1 MKKILSILICVLL
14 GVTSTIFAQ
23 GTVTFNAYALGEG
36 ISQAT
41 NATIYGGGTIT
52 ITGKSASINLVG
64 LSSWSQAFSETG
76 TSITNK
82 TATEARYKGIF
93 RTYTAGVKVIL
104 SAVPANGYYFD
115 GFTETNSL
123 NPTTWVSRT
132 SPYGGDEG
140 VELSYKGSDY
150 SKTYYAIFKP
160 VTVTGAGTVTN
171 ISTTDL
177 GGVGTGTVTF
187 NVANA
192 DDGKDF
198 TASIEGGAGFKIVGD
213 LGYDDGIVTVT
224 VQYTDQ
230 NIHGENIASTKVT
243 LTSKG
248 DANSKATATITATSN
263 LTPTFTKPADYNF
276 GEIYVNDQKSSDE
289 ALYVVTKN
297 KAASQAAPV
306 SAGQTGAKWV
316 ASITGTDASAF
327 VLNSP
332 NPEHGQCEVI
342 FRPTEVKNDYSAIL
356 NLKVEYTDSKGETIS
371 STETQTQL
379 TGSAKQAENSAIVF
393 DPNSVDFGSIVTGA
407 AVSQKVNVSQQNV
420 SNVTYSYG
428 ETNADNVFSYTS
440 IAGAVTISANPTAPG
455 TYTAT
460 LTAIGD
466 DTRDGHTGNK
476 TKGTLPVS
484 VTVGLASPVLT
495 GGSNL
500 TDTYYLTWNTVP
512 HASTYTIYEVS
523 GENKTDITSTA
534 TYVVNESDTKTV
546 SIPANSTSEKTFV
559 VKAIGTYNAVV
570 YTAWSNEVTV
580 KLNVLTPTGTP
591 YLELYTGTALDAFKF
606 KNIPWID
613 PNTGVQGIDQYGNPI
628 WSSTEFKGE
637 VIPKKKINLMNTFDR
652 NGKPLFDELY
662 VFGETYSSDGQEF
675 SPASPTATN
684 NIITPCYVFKNVS
697 GEYTFDRKVENVNQA
712 TKQLPTDVA
721 GTSWTIA
728 AGQNKKLYFTGFC
741 PFGSNG
747 YTKDDEGIIY
757 IKGAAGATVDVY
769 LEDCQLYSRAHTTC
783 GDLKGKDDAAM
794 NTFPISSLDFGGL
807 IGAVTGGGG
816 KVDMTAAA
824 AGSAS
829 AIVFECT
836 SNANTS
842 NPFRPTI
849 HTIGNNILYSQ
860 LGCSGHFN
868 AYVKELR
875 IGQYSASLQVRVKDA
890 TKQSYTTLSFDD
902 KWPTDAT
909 NPELH
914 KRTNGYLRFQKVS
927 ENSPSIEMGNQ
938 NTIVNFNGGRI
949 ELANS
954 VPGAQYYLNTLA
966 ICYRS
971 GYALFQ
977 GAELFVGY
985 GLGQDEVG
993 GEVNF
998 NDGTV
1003 NALVS
1008 YPKRDYWG
1016 YLEVDE
1022 ATGQST
1028 ALRCPASTFITGG
1041 SHNSQVLACSAVDRL
1056 GGSPK
1061 DKAGNPLVK
1070 LDYQLPGEANI
1081 QVDPNTNLVIPE
1093 SMPNRL
1099 TCVGCGE
1106 GGTDTELD
1114 LEFYGKQSLSPDA
1127 SKYIH
1132 LWAPGAGRVEYD
1144 ITSWVLSMPR
1154 VTASYDAG
1162 IGIGEVEI
1170 VIGGE
1175 KGVPSGELDK
1185 VNNLL
1190 YAQIDQNMQDVLD
1203 NDNYDIPVLL
1213 GTEYI
1218 TANVVDEPNRTLY
1231 CDITNT
1237 SPYTIHNNI
1246 YYIRVIEA
1254 DEWIMFSPPFDVSNV
1269 YVIET
1274 SSEAELETLAKE
1286 DDGRAKALAMQAEYN
1301 MDFSAIV
1308 ADAINKD
1315 SKSNLGRTF
1324 ETHYTDYVH
1333 YAQNLTNKKKVDYSR
1348 GVLKQRIYPFTGD
1361 NYWAN
1366 FFLYK
1371 SEDAE
1376 WEYDGDSFVTDWQIP
1391 QPINKMIGDVER
1403 EVIMEQGGIYALQF
1417 PFCPRCEYDPE
1428 TGTIGDRDYW
1438 DYWTGKFIIFE
1449 GYGPQT
1455 IAGKAVHDII
1465 GSYNYDVE
1473 NSGQLLGNPVFAEYE
1488 VEHANAYFCDSYDD
1502 LQHEKGGDIMKAG
1515 DVFILANLPSAP
1527 QGLQRK
1533 VDFETGSITWEE
1545 DNSNDGTTTSTPTIS
1560 GNRQMMVYTIE
1571 GGVGIIPVIAQQ
1583 VSIYNAAGQLI
1594 TSQYLTE
1601 EVQIPLPAGIYLI
1614 SGEKEQ
1620 AKVIVK

>member
-1 MKKILSILICVLL
+1 MNKGLRTSLQSSILCYVQRVTIACIFLL
-14 GVTSTIFAQ
+14 FASAVVAGDYYSKVSVSTTKTSSGRGKVYVTGKTLLTSYVEPEDNDYKESLDCTVPSSTFVTHTYKLYAKSELGYYFVGWCNEEELEPNNSDNPRELNGPSPQQGENVPTEDYFAKFEP
-23 GTVTFNAYALGEG
+23 VSVVEKN
-36 ISQAT
+36 IV
-41 NATIYGGGTIT
+41 NDIT
-52 ITGKSASINLVG
+52 ITNL
-64 LSSWSQAFSETG
+64 
-76 TSITNK
+76 
-82 TATEARYKGIF
+82 
-93 RTYTAGVKVIL
+93 
-104 SAVPANGYYFD
+104 
-115 GFTETNSL
+115 FTE
-123 NPTTWVSRT
+123 
-132 SPYGGDEG
+132 
-140 VELSYKGSDY
+140 
-150 SKTYYAIFKP
+150 
-160 VTVTGAGTVTN
+160 
-171 ISTTDL
+171 
-177 GGVGTGTVTF
+177 GTGSVIF
-187 NVANA
+187 QVANA
-192 DDGKDF
+192 DEKEDF
-198 TASIEGGAGFKIVGD
+198 LVASSLKEFSVDITNIAGN
-213 LGYDDGIVTVT
+213 LVTVT
-224 VQYTDQ
+224 VNYTDK
-230 NIHGENIASTKVT
+230 NHHGDKVASADIT
-243 LTSKG
+243 LTSRG
-248 DANSKATATITATSN
+248 DANSKATATINVNTD
-263 LTPTFTKPADYNF
+263 LTPRFTKPVDYNF
-276 GEIYVNDQKSSDE
+276 GTIYAGDAKGSQT
-289 ALYVVTKN
+289 ALYATGLN
-297 KAASQAAPV
+297 GSASQASPA
-306 SAGQTGAKWV
+306 SAGVTGAKWT
-316 ASITGTDASAF
+316 ATITGDGATAFFLTSA
-327 VLNSP
+327 
-332 NPEHGQCEVI
+332 NPEKGQAVVT
-342 FRPTEVKNDYSAIL
+342 FRPAAAGTYNATL
-356 NLKVEYTDSKGETIS
+356 NLKVDYTDAHGNTKS
-371 STETQTQL
+371 SATTTTAL
-379 TGSAKQAENSAIVF
+379 TGVAETPIESAIVF
-393 DPNSVDFGSIVTGA
+393 DPTSWDFGNQVTG
-407 AVSQKVNVSQQNV
+407 SEGSKEISVSQQNV
-420 SNVTYSYG
+420 SNVTYSFG
-428 ETNADNVFSYTS
+428 DTNAEGVFSLTEEVGS
-440 IAGAVTISANPTAPG
+440 IFVYATPTAPG
-455 TYTAT
+455 TYNAKITAT
-460 LTAIGD
+460 GT
-466 DTRDGHTGNK
+466 DTRDPLPTGA
-476 TKGTLPVS
+476 TGTTTSSLS
-484 VTVGLASPVLT
+484 LSITVGLASPVLT

-500 TDTYYLTWNTVP
+500 KDTYYLKWTKIPYANT
-512 HASTYTIYEVS
+512 YEVYEVN
-523 GENKTDITSTA
+523 GGGKTLVTASAEAEDVHSITRSINPA
-534 TYVVNESDTKTV
+534 SATKTY
-546 SIPANSTSEKTFV
+546 II
-559 VKAIGTYNAVV
+559 KAIGEYNDVA
-570 YTAWSNEVTV
+570 YTSWSNPVTV
-580 KLNVLTPTGTP
+580 ELNVLTDVGVP
-591 YLELYTGTALDAFKF
+591 YLKLYTGTDLDAFKF

-613 PNTGVQGIDQYGNPI
+613 PNTGEQGIDAEGNLV
-628 WSSTEFKGE
+628 WASTEFFGE
-637 VIPKKKINLMNTFDR
+637 VIPKKPINLINTFDA
-652 NGKPLFDELY
+652 NGKALFDELY
-662 VFGETYSSDGQEF
+662 VFGETYSSDGNEF
-675 SPASPTATN
+675 RPASPTATN
-684 NIITPCYVFKNVS
+684 NIITPCYVFTKRDDSYVWSN
-697 GEYTFDRKVENVNQA
+697 TIDNVNQA
-712 TKQLPTDVA
+712 TKQLPNP
-721 GTSWTIA
+721 TSRCWTID
-728 AGQNKKLYFTGFC
+728 AGKNKKLYFTGFC

-747 YTKDDEGIIY
+747 NTKEDEGIIY

-769 LEDCQLYSRAHTTC
+769 LEDCQLYSRAHTTY
-783 GDLKGKDDAAM
+783 GDLKGKDDVSMDVFTIDANVVQLGAA
-794 NTFPISSLDFGGL
+794 F
-807 IGAVTGGGG
+807 AGGGG
-816 KVDMTAAA
+816 KVDMDAPS

-836 SNANTS
+836 TNANTS
-842 NPFRPTI
+842 NPFRPSI
-849 HTIGNNILYSQ
+849 HTIGNNILFSQ
-860 LGCSGHFN
+860 LGCSGYFS
-868 AYVKELR
+868 AVGKELR
-875 IGQYSASLQVRVKDA
+875 IGQYSASLQVRVTEE
-890 TKQSYTTLSFDD
+890 TKRSYTTLSFDD

-909 NPELH
+909 NYELH

-949 ELANS
+949 ELSNS

-971 GYALFQ
+971 GYALYQ
-977 GAELFVGY
+977 GIDLFVGY

-1008 YPKRDYWG
+1008 YPKQDYWG

-1028 ALRCPASTFITGG
+1028 ALRCPANTFITGG
-1041 SHNSQVLACSAVDRL
+1041 SHNSQVLACSAVDKL

-1132 LWAPGAGRVEYD
+1132 LWAPGAGRVEYN

-1154 VTASYDAG
+1154 VTAGYDAG
-1162 IGIGEVEI
+1162 IGEVET

-1175 KGVPSGELDK
+1175 KKVPSGELDK

-1190 YAQIDQNMQDVLD
+1190 YVQIDQNMQAVLD

-1218 TANVVDEPNRTLY
+1218 TANVVGSDGTLY

-1237 SPYTIHNNI
+1237 SPYTIHNKI

-1286 DDGRAKALAMQAEYN
+1286 ENGRAKALAMQAEYN

-1324 ETHYTDYVH
+1324 ETHYTDYVNYTMH
-1333 YAQNLTNKKKVDYSR
+1333 PTNKKKGDYSG

-1376 WEYDGDSFVTDWQIP
+1376 WKYYGENGSFVTDWQIA

-1417 PFCPRCEYDPE
+1417 PFCPKCENE
-1428 TGTIGDRDYW
+1428 GEERTKW

-1449 GYGPQT
+1449 GYGPQI
-1455 IAGKAVHDII
+1455 IAGKDIHGTI
-1465 GSYNYDVE
+1465 DAHIYE
-1473 NSGQLLGNPVFAEYE
+1473 EPNSGQLLGNPVFAEYE
-1488 VEHANAYFCDSYDD
+1488 ATHSNAYFCDSYND
-1502 LQHEKGGDIMKAG
+1502 LQHDQEGENIMNAG
-1515 DVFILANLPSAP
+1515 AVFMLANITSPSGMPAK
-1527 QGLQRK
+1527 R
-1533 VDFETGSITWEE
+1533 VDFQSGAITWEE
-1545 DNSNDGTTTSTPTIS
+1545 GGDNQNTTTGTPTIS
-1560 GNRQMMVYTIE
+1560 GDRQMMVYTIE
-1571 GGVGIIPVIAQQ
+1571 GGVGIIPVTAQQ

-1601 EVQIPLPAGIYLI
+1601 EVQISLPAGIYLI

-1620 AKVIVK
+1620 AKAIVR